1 VKITTYKVYGFTI
14 EFGRDEMGFIPP
26 ISEMRNIIQEVS
38 SALTEM
44 CFSAYDNE
52 KPATIMTE

>member
-1 VKITTYKVYGFTI
+1 
-14 EFGRDEMGFIPP
+14 MGFIPP

-44 CFSAYDNE
+44 YFSAYDNE